1 MSLIN
6 DMLRDLED
14 KRPDDLARH
23 NLQREIRP
31 LPGTGVRSAHRLKQ
45 LGLLFGA
52 GSLLLTAVLLQAS
65 GRLGTLFGGGPPAVP
80 PAPAVAVPSAPPAVQ
95 PTAPI
100 AAVDSENRA
109 IFESLR
115 LASELANVPA
125 PPPEPLVP
133 ASPAGTAKAEPTPAA
148 VETDRPAPSPSPV
161 ASPAPTPAAT
171 PNVAPVSTPGS
182 VPAPAA
188 GPVRIEKS
196 PVLATPRDRAEAEY
210 RKADAA
216 RATGHGAEALEGWRA
231 ALKIDPGFAPAR
243 QALVHSLLEGRQIEE
258 AMAVLQAGLNE
269 QPAQSAWAVALA
281 RLQLEAGDLA
291 AADRTLA
298 RSQPYA
304 EASAEYA
311 GFQGHLK
318 SRLGAQPMAV
328 SHYQRATRLA
338 PGEGRWWLG
347 LGLALEAD
355 GQLPAAREAFRRS
368 RATGTLSPDLAAI
381 AEQHLR

>member
-31 LPGTGVRSAHRLKQ
+31 LPGDGRRAGRLR
-45 LGLLFGA
+45 LALLLGA
-52 GSLLLTAVLLQAS
+52 GAVLLAAALLQA
-65 GRLGTLFGGGPPAVP
+65 GGHLGGLFDGAPPAAPAAPPVAAQPLTDSPLSPAVGPPA
-80 PAPAVAVPSAPPAVQ
+80 S
-95 PTAPI
+95 
-100 AAVDSENRA
+100 AAVDSKIGPISENM
-109 IFESLR
+109 R

-125 PPPEPLVP
+125 Q
-133 ASPAGTAKAEPTPAA
+133 
-148 VETDRPAPSPSPV
+148 V
-161 ASPAPTPAAT
+161 A
-171 PNVAPVSTPGS
+171 
-182 VPAPAA
+182 PAPAA
-188 GPVRIEKS
+188 PETVAAPVAGSPPSIAPAAPPVAVAKVEPPPAASQPAQVLPPAALASPVAPAGPAKIEKS
-196 PVLATPRDRAEAEY
+196 PVLATPRDRAEAEF
-210 RKADAA
+210 RKAEAA
-216 RATGHGAEALEGWRA
+216 RSAGHGAEAVDGWRA

-243 QALVHSLLEGRQIEE
+243 QALLRDLLDNRRTEE

-269 QPAQSAWAVALA
+269 QPGQSAWAMALA

-304 EASAEYA
+304 EGSAEYA

-318 SRLGAQPMAV
+318 SRLGAHSMAV
-328 SHYQRATRLA
+328 GHYQRATRLA

-355 GQLPAAREAFRRS
+355 GQLPAAKEAFRRS
-368 RATGTLSPDLAAI
+368 RETGSLSPDLAAI
-381 AEQHLR
+381 ADQHLR

>member
-31 LPGTGVRSAHRLKQ
+31 LPGDGGRAGRLR
-45 LGLLFGA
+45 LALLLGA
-52 GSLLLTAVLLQAS
+52 GAVLLAAALLQA
-65 GRLGTLFGGGPPAVP
+65 GGHLGGLFDG
-80 PAPAVAVPSAPPAVQ
+80 APPAAPAAPPVAAQ
-95 PTAPI
+95 PLTVSPLSPAVEPPPAS
-100 AAVDSENRA
+100 AAVDSKIGPISENM
-109 IFESLR
+109 R

-125 PPPEPLVP
+125 PV
-133 ASPAGTAKAEPTPAA
+133 ATPAA
-148 VETDRPAPSPSPV
+148 PPETVAPVAGPPPSIAPAALPVAVAKVEPPPAASQPAQVLPPAALASPV
-161 ASPAPTPAAT
+161 AP
-171 PNVAPVSTPGS
+171 
-182 VPAPAA
+182 A
-188 GPVRIEKS
+188 GPAKIEKS
-196 PVLATPRDRAEAEY
+196 PVLATPRDRAEAEF
-210 RKADAA
+210 RKAEAA
-216 RATGHGAEALEGWRA
+216 RSAGHGAEAVDGWRA

-243 QALVHSLLEGRQIEE
+243 QALLRDLLDNRRTEE

-269 QPAQSAWAVALA
+269 QPGQSAWAMALA

-304 EASAEYA
+304 EGSAEYA

-318 SRLGAQPMAV
+318 SRLGAHSMAV
-328 SHYQRATRLA
+328 GHYQRATRLA

-355 GQLPAAREAFRRS
+355 GQLPAAKEAFRRS
-368 RATGTLSPDLAAI
+368 RETGSLSPDLAAI
-381 AEQHLR
+381 ADQHLR